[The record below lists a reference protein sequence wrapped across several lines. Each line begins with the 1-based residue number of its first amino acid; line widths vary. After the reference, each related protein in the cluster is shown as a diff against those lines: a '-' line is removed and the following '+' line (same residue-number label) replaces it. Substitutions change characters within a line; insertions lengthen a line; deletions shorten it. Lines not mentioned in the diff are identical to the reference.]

1 MVSNSGLQHCALS
14 SSSRNRIGS
23 GHGLFV
29 CIGADQYALLSAAE
43 VREGLDV
50 HFAETYEDVYQVAFE
65 YDSEDA
71 AQKVVPHSE
80 QRLTESAA
88 AG

>member
-1 MVSNSGLQHCALS
+1 MPSAPSVLNHVVYC
-14 SSSRNRIGS
+14 R
-23 GHGLFV
+23 
-29 CIGADQYALLSAAE
+29 SAAE

-50 HFAETYEDVYQVAFE
+50 HFAETYEDVYKVAFE
-65 YDSEDA
+65 YDGEEA

-88 AG
+88 AA

>member
-1 MVSNSGLQHCALS
+1 VS
-14 SSSRNRIGS
+14 
-23 GHGLFV
+23 
-29 CIGADQYALLSAAE
+29 ADE

-50 HFAETYEDVYQVAFE
+50 HFAETYEDVYKVAFE

-80 QRLTESAA
+80 QRLAESAA
-88 AG
+88 AA

>member
-1 MVSNSGLQHCALS
+1 
-14 SSSRNRIGS
+14 
-23 GHGLFV
+23 
-29 CIGADQYALLSAAE
+29 LLSAAE

-65 YDSEDA
+65 YDSEEA
-71 AQKVVPHSE
+71 AQKVAPHSE

-88 AG
+88 AA

>member
-1 MVSNSGLQHCALS
+1 M
-14 SSSRNRIGS
+14 
-23 GHGLFV
+23 